1 MNSSLRDSDV
11 VCGRGGLAIKHHGN
25 SMLRRI
31 CAENKDIYQS
41 STNPSH
47 KHSLIASIIMSI
59 EYYGGRF
66 VKKTKNG
73 WEEISEKKKKE
84 KTSQLLREIDA
95 PVRNGTSSNTKRRKF
110 SKSQVQIHSNIQ
122 TVEQSKLP
130 DVIPPERSAKLQE
143 PVADDFAEFLMDLLP
158 SEKEARYS
166 KPAYSM
172 RAEIDF
178 LDLIPLEADEFAFE
192 NNKDYQDLCHRL
204 VSVLSS

>member
-25 SMLRRI
+25 RMLRRI

-41 STNPSH
+41 SMNPSH
-47 KHSLIASIIMSI
+47 KNSLIASIIMSI
-59 EYYGGRF
+59 EYYGGKF
-66 VKKTKNG
+66 VKQTKTG

-95 PVRNGTSSNTKRRKF
+95 PVRNGTFSNTKRRKV
-110 SKSQVQIHSNIQ
+110 SKAQVQIHPK
-122 TVEQSKLP
+122 EQSKLP
-130 DVIPPERSAKLQE
+130 DAIPPELSVKLQE
-143 PVADDFAEFLMDLLP
+143 LVADDLAEFLTDLLP
-158 SEKEARYS
+158 SEEEERYS
-166 KPAYSM
+166 KPAHSM

-178 LDLIPLEADEFAFE
+178 LELIRLETDEFAFE
-192 NNKDYQDLCHRL
+192 NNKDYQDMCHGL